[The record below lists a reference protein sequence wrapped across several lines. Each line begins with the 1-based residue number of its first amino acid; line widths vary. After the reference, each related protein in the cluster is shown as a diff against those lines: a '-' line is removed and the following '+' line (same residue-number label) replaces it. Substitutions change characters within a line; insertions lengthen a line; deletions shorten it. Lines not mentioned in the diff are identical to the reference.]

1 MPSSSL
7 SLTFN
12 HSCRFQYKKYKC
24 KCQRYAEVKI
34 ANTSSNPLKL
44 FYACKD
50 NNCEFL
56 DWAHPIDCG
65 CCEPQPSQAL
75 DVDVVRDVV
84 ATSADPFEERLL
96 TVENDLK
103 IIGDVGQIKTNV
115 KLSRFMYATTMIM
128 VFVVFFYVL
137 VK

>member
-7 SLTFN
+7 SSSIN
-12 HSCRFQYKKYKC
+12 HSCRLQYKKYKC
-24 KCQRYAEVKI
+24 KCQRYAEIKI
-34 ANTSSNPLKL
+34 SNTNSNPLKL

-50 NNCEFL
+50 NNCGFL

-65 CCEPQPSQAL
+65 CRQPQPSQTL
-75 DVDVVRDVV
+75 DVDVVRDV
-84 ATSADPFEERLL
+84 ATSQDPFEERLL

-103 IIGDVGQIKTNV
+103 TIILDVGQIKTNV
-115 KLSRFMYATTMIM
+115 KLSRFMFTTTMIM
-128 VFVVFFYVL
+128 VVVVFFYVL